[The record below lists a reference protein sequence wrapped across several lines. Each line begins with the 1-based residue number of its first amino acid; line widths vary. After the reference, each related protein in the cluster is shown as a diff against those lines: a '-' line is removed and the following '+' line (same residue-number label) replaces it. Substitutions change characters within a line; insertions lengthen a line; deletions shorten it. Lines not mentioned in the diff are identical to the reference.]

1 MSGEGGGSAGK
12 EAHLKLGGVS
22 YVGLSHYGIFQ
33 QTGFTKHS
41 FSEQMSEFK
50 NKCLASPTNKTI
62 LNTSSQEAKSFSA

>member
-12 EAHLKLGGVS
+12 EAHLKLGVVS

-41 FSEQMSEFK
+41 FSEQMSECK
-50 NKCLASPTNKTI
+50 IKCLVQKHNYYTI
-62 LNTSSQEAKSFSA
+62 LNTTS